1 MPSALLAVAL
11 LYAAG
16 AVEPR
21 ATRLPA
27 DRLARVVA
35 EVPPSTCRDRV
46 AAELVGGRRSQ
57 ARCEATRA
65 RATQAAARIRGRGR
79 HPGFG
84 VVEARRVELDR
95 VHLVLSHATHCTS
108 WPLIASD
115 AHVLRLHEATLAGCR
130 IRRYEGH
137 ISVVAVDAAGRRVS
151 LPAAAS
157 DADGRVELSV
167 PRLVWA
173 LREAGLEPEDVRHLE
188 LGAEAWA
195 GALDLARL
203 RALAGAWHAAWVA
216 RGRGAA
222 AVLSGRP
229 GLHSVDTQ
237 SAAALAVEAML
248 VREER
253 DLRRVLAQ
261 TLDPAT
267 FLARHPRSA
276 YAAAARAFA
285 AGAGGSSDGVAAPER
300 APETPLLERVTDSEA
315 PPPEEQAPPAR

>member
-1 MPSALLAVAL
+1 LTTLAVTL
-11 LYAAG
+11 VLAAG

-21 ATRLPA
+21 ATRVPA

-35 EVPPSTCRDRV
+35 EVPPSTCRDLV
-46 AAELVGGRRSQ
+46 VAELAEGRHSQ

-65 RATQAAARIRGRGR
+65 RATQAAARVRGSGR

-108 WPLIASD
+108 WPLISGD

-130 IRRYEGH
+130 IRRYEGRL
-137 ISVVAVDAAGRRVS
+137 SVVAVDTTGRRVG
-151 LPAAAS
+151 LPAVAS

-173 LREAGLEPEDVRHLE
+173 LRDAGLEPEHVRRLE

-216 RGRGAA
+216 RGRGAS
-222 AVLSGRP
+222 AVLSARP
-229 GLHSVDTQ
+229 GLHPSDAQ
-237 SAAALAVEAML
+237 GAAALAVEAML

-261 TLDPAT
+261 TLEPAT
-267 FLARHPRSA
+267 FLARHPRSP
-276 YAAAARAFA
+276 YAPAARAFA
-285 AGAGGSSDGVAAPER
+285 ARSEHVAEPQRSPE
-300 APETPLLERVTDSEA
+300 APLLERVREPEA
-315 PPPEEQAPPAR
+315 SAR